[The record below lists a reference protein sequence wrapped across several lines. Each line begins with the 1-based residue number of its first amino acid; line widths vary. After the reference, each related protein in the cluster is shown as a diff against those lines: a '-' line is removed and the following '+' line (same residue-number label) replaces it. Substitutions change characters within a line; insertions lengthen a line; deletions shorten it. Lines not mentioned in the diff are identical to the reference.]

1 MANDLRSLIRLH
13 EWHVDQK
20 RRELGQLLQQVA
32 DLEAQARDLERDLK
46 AELTAASGDPMEG
59 GFLFGNYS
67 RRVITQR
74 EELAQSLVNA
84 EDAMIVVRDALRDA
98 HRELKK
104 YEIVKENRDLEEA
117 RELDRKEQ
125 IVLDELGVQAYRQR
139 RRG

>member
-20 RRELGQLLQQVA
+20 RRELGQLLQQVV
-32 DLEAQARDLERDLK
+32 DLETLARDLEGELK
-46 AELTAASGDPMEG
+46 AEQTAASGDPTEG

-67 RRVITQR
+67 RHVIERR
-74 EELAQSLVNA
+74 EELAQSLAKV
-84 EDAMIVVRDALRDA
+84 EDAVAVVREALRDA

-139 RRG
+139 RG